1 MNIFA
6 LMKKRLLDNVVLAV
20 AALLAAGTYSY
31 AQTPATPEQ
40 RAAVEEEYGVKNV
53 VRKYDTHAEMMADPD
68 RTGGEYFMYSF
79 DDVKL
84 TSAPKGYKPVY
95 ISHIG
100 RHGARYAI
108 SDPIYENLRKVFMN
122 AHSAGKLTEAGES
135 LRKRYEAFY
144 PSVAHRGGELT
155 HKGQDQLRGIAD
167 VMYKSFPEVFKGKTN
182 AEVLCTVTPRVIV
195 SMTSFMDELKGLD
208 KDLTFTLECSKS
220 VMPRIHPTGSMNPYR
235 VKTKIPA
242 AARAQA
248 DSLRAARVDVKG
260 FCSKYF
266 NDTDYIEKEY
276 GLWKF
281 ELDLRSVIIDFQ
293 CLDDVPADRFE
304 DVFTPE
310 ELFAIWEVWNFN
322 GYLSMGRSPMT
333 DNKGC
338 LSTAAILND
347 MIKSADRDLASG
359 DINLSLRFS
368 HDIAIL
374 PLVSYMKLDNF
385 GAVLTDP
392 SDVKN
397 WWRSDFVP
405 MASNLQL
412 IFYRSRRTP
421 EILVKV
427 LYNGHEA
434 SLPIPQSAPS
444 FYSWTAF
451 KEYYRN

>member
-1 MNIFA
+1 MNILA
-6 LMKKRLLDNVVLAV
+6 SMKKIILKDIVLAV
-20 AALLAAGTYSY
+20 AALLAAGTYSF

-40 RAAVEEEYGVKNV
+40 RAAAEAEYRVKNV
-53 VRKYDTHAEMMADPD
+53 VRKYDTHAEMMADLN

-79 DDVKL
+79 DDVRL
-84 TSAPKGYKPVY
+84 TPAPKGYKPVY

-108 SDPIYENLRKVFMN
+108 SDPIYENLHKVFSN

-135 LRKRYEAFY
+135 LMARYEAFY

-155 HKGQDQLRGIAD
+155 HKGQEQLRGIAD

-220 VMPRIHPTGSMNPYR
+220 IMPRIHPTGSMNPYR
-235 VKTKIPA
+235 VRTKVPA

-266 NDTDYIEKEY
+266 NDTDYLEEEY

-281 ELDLRSVIIDFQ
+281 ELDLRSVILDFQ
-293 CLDDVPADRFE
+293 CLDEVPADRFE

-338 LSTAAILND
+338 LSTAAIL
-347 MIKSADRDLASG
+347 
-359 DINLSLRFS
+359 
-368 HDIAIL
+368 
-374 PLVSYMKLDNF
+374 PYMKLDNF
-385 GAVLTDP
+385 GAVLTNP

-397 WWRSDFVP
+397 WWRSDFIP
-405 MASNLQL
+405 MAANLQI
-412 IFYRSRRTP
+412 IFYRSKRNP

-434 SLPIPQSAPS
+434 SLPIPQVAPS

-451 KEYYRN
+451 KDYYRNQNNF